1 MDKGKLG
8 RSHVCK
14 KRDFQV
20 MIGDAKPLCNAL
32 AWLQPFIA
40 YMYSY
45 GITFSLGQTKKD
57 GCTKR
62 SVCDGASTLV
72 LRTTWFSQD
81 GHVRESVAHSI
92 GGPSGAACDKM
103 LQHVTHS
110 ILKKVSCPHTLSIV
124 NSFVSKLPYDITFM
138 RNLANTMVW
147 KISN

>member
-103 LQHVTHS
+103 CNPLYTQ
-110 ILKKVSCPHTLSIV
+110 KVSCPIYFEHRQLFCFKTAI
-124 NSFVSKLPYDITFM
+124 
-138 RNLANTMVW
+138 
-147 KISN
+147 